1 MHHPA
6 HQHLQV
12 RARLLYSDAA
22 VLRLLAMCH
31 RRQWAL
37 LDLDVRLVGNCLRV
51 DMGLRAS
58 QLSAE
63 RVAHSLGNLVDVL
76 EVSTTS
82 HPSTRAELVR

>member
-1 MHHPA
+1 
-6 HQHLQV
+6 
-12 RARLLYSDAA
+12 
-22 VLRLLAMCH
+22 MCH